1 MCSNTDKTKK
11 QLLEEIVKLQNTIKH
26 LTLKLEEAQIE
37 AEKSNKIKSMFLSN
51 ISHEIRTPMN
61 GIIGIYNVFKQT
73 KLTEDQNSFLE
84 IINTSA
90 QNLNS
95 LINDILDLSKIES
108 GNIILENRK
117 FNISNEIEKV
127 IDSMQNISNI
137 KGIKIITDF
146 DNIIINNN
154 VFGDTERFKQILTNL
169 INNAIKYTKLGSV
182 TVNTQVI
189 KEDDKRI
196 YIKFRIIDTGI
207 GITKENQ
214 KNLFQS
220 FYQIDSS
227 STRNYG
233 GSGIGLAIS
242 KQLVNLLG
250 GEIGVESTFGK
261 GSEFWFTLAFEKA

>member
-154 VFGDTERFKQILTNL
+154 VFGDTERCWCI
-169 INNAIKYTKLGSV
+169 
-182 TVNTQVI
+182 
-189 KEDDKRI
+189 
-196 YIKFRIIDTGI
+196 
-207 GITKENQ
+207 
-214 KNLFQS
+214 
-220 FYQIDSS
+220 
-227 STRNYG
+227 ST
-233 GSGIGLAIS
+233 
-242 KQLVNLLG
+242 
-250 GEIGVESTFGK
+250 
-261 GSEFWFTLAFEKA
+261 